1 MEEELLAIGAAIP
14 FVGSDGHADEFDGEG
29 RCLLFEGDGAT
40 THVDGAVAA
49 FGVQELARPV
59 EKLVLMLA
67 RCPCTSHSALQA
79 R

>member
-1 MEEELLAIGAAIP
+1 MAVGAAVP
-14 FVGSDGHADEFDGEG
+14 FVGSAGHADEFDGEG

-40 THVDGAVAA
+40 TRVYGAVAG
-49 FGVQELARPV
+49 FGVQELARPT

-67 RCPCTSHSALQA
+67 RRPCTSRSALQA

>member
-1 MEEELLAIGAAIP
+1 MEEELLAVGAAVP
-14 FVGSDGHADEFDGEG
+14 FVGSAGHADEFDGEG

-40 THVDGAVAA
+40 TRVDGAVVG

-59 EKLVLMLA
+59 EKLVLVLA
-67 RCPCTSHSALQA
+67 RRPYTSHSALQA